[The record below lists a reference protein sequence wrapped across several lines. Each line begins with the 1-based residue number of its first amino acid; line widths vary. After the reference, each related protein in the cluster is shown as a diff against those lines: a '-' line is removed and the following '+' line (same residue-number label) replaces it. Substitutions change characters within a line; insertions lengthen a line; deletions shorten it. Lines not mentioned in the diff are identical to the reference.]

1 MRRHEDD
8 RTDSGINR
16 FVTTQRRLDR
26 KARIAVGLV
35 VALLLAG
42 PVLALWNF
50 VSSSQSSE
58 LVADGHSADDRLIG
72 LKNGATLFL
81 KHGPMSQKVSH
92 WLQLNTNDRTAFEV
106 ADSNFVTGSTEP
118 TKDGLSS
125 VQQVAQIMNAD
136 QQVRAQIVVAT
147 DPSDSDGLLQLERS
161 RAIRLG
167 RELASE
173 RVPAQRIS
181 SAEKPLSDLEARH
194 VIDHP
199 GQDSR
204 LFIIVSR

>member
-1 MRRHEDD
+1 M
-8 RTDSGINR
+8 TA
-16 FVTTQRRLDR
+16 QRRLDR

-42 PVLALWNF
+42 PFLAIWNF
-50 VSSSQSSE
+50 MSSNDGSQ
-58 LVADGHSADDRLIG
+58 LVAQEHSGDDRLIG
-72 LKNGATLFL
+72 LKNGATVFL
-81 KHGPMSQKVSH
+81 NHGSMSQKVSH
-92 WLQLNTNDRTAFEV
+92 WLQLNTRDRTAFEV
-106 ADSNFVTGSTEP
+106 ADSSFVSGSSEP
-118 TKDGLSS
+118 TRDGLSS

-147 DPSDSDGLLQLERS
+147 DPSDSGDSLQLERS
-161 RAIRLG
+161 RAVWLG
-167 RELASE
+167 KELVSE
-173 RVPAQRIS
+173 RVPGQRIS
-181 SAEKPLSDLEARH
+181 SAEQPLSDLEAKH